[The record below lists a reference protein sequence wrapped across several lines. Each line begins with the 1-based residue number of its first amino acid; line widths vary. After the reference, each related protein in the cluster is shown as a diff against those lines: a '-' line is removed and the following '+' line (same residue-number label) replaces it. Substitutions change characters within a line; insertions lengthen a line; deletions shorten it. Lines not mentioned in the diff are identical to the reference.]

1 MSGTGNT
8 YTSSIQPTGDLGID
22 SLISGRA
29 WTGGNITY
37 SFPTLATDYG
47 TTYADTFGENGE
59 LPEFMAI
66 SAAQIEAF
74 EFALDADVGPAAQAV
89 FSIEGFTNLDI
100 SLGTGTTHI
109 RAAESSMPS
118 TAYAYYPAGH
128 EAAGDVW
135 FGNSYNYRA
144 PVMGNYSFHTAIHEI
159 GHAMGLEHS
168 HQGNVGPAELDQIAY
183 TVMSYR
189 AYADAPLTGYSYSS
203 FSAPQT
209 FMMLDIAALQH
220 MYGANYTAN
229 SGDTTY
235 TWTPGNSDTVIDGVI
250 ALDPGGAQIF
260 ATIWDG
266 GGVDTYDLSAYTTDM
281 NISLAAGGYSMFD
294 TSQAAILGGGNIA
307 DGNIYNAMMFQGNTA
322 SLIENA
328 TGGSGDDTLEGNEA
342 DNILDGGAGIN
353 TISYAGD
360 TGGVTIDLTAETG
373 SGTEAGTDSII
384 GFTHATGGSGDDD
397 ITGTNA
403 DNTLVG
409 GFGEDVLTGG
419 DGDDVL
425 IGGLEN
431 FVASVPSGISMGSGQ
446 YARAANTAN
455 TDIAGAI
462 DISALFSLAAD
473 ADIMNATT
481 IPHVSVTGT
490 GDATT
495 GVHYYAVTLNIV
507 GTALTVDVDY
517 GSGGTTG
524 SMDTWVSLFSA
535 DGTQLAT
542 DDDSSTT
549 DGAGGSTSG
558 LDSYLNYTTATT
570 GVFYIAIGTY
580 SNLSPIPVGGTYE
593 LQISVDET
601 GSSGASPSGDGS
613 THEHNC
619 GCGLCHDNDGN
630 SDNFVPTHFLHSS
643 STPVGDDQSDDE
655 LYGGN
660 GDDYLLGGA
669 GSDVLDGGDGNDTA
683 SYITAESSIR
693 VNLITGTGNLGDAA
707 GDTLT
712 SIENVIGSEY
722 GDQIRG
728 TSGTNILNGMG
739 GDDYIYVDGNDVIDG
754 GAGFDRIFAQAGS
767 SALTYNLGNLN
778 IEYVS
783 GSNNNDYL
791 NGGTVGE
798 TVKLFGNAG
807 ADTLLGS
814 IASDYLHGGSGNDMI
829 IGGGGNDVI
838 DGHTGADDLSGSGG
852 DDAFFVDHLDTIDGG
867 SGYDRIY
874 VRGYS
879 ADTNFD
885 LGAASI
891 EYASGSVANDTFNAA
906 SSTVTVKLIGRTGN
920 DTLIGGSADDQLYGG
935 TGNDTLVGGTGN
947 DILNASQ
954 GADSLSGGAGDDR
967 IFIDSDDTFID
978 GGDGYDRLYAH
989 SYSDAITIDVAAANA
1004 EYVYGSAQGDTLN
1017 AGSSSVDVK
1026 LIGNN
1031 GDDVLTG
1038 GSGADVLFGGNGA
1051 DTITGGA
1058 GDDYLSGGAG
1068 NDTFIFGA
1076 GFGDDKIAGFDTN
1089 GDLLDMSALGITLSD
1104 LNLSGLGS
1112 STVIEY
1118 GADSIILLGVNV
1130 STIDATDFI
1139 F

>member
-8 YTSSIQPTGDLGID
+8 STSGIQTTGDPGID

-47 TTYADTFGENGE
+47 ATYADSFGENGE
-59 LPEFMAI
+59 LPDFMAV
-66 SAAQIEAF
+66 SATQIAVF
-74 EFALDADVGPAAQAV
+74 EFALDADIGPAAQAV
-89 FSIEGFTNLDI
+89 FSIEGFTNLNI

-109 RAAESSMPS
+109 RAAESSMANP

-135 FGNSYNYRA
+135 FGTNYNYRA
-144 PVMGNYSFHTAIHEI
+144 PIMGNYSFHTAIHEI
-159 GHAMGLEHS
+159 GHAMGLEHA
-168 HQGNVGPAELDQIAY
+168 HEGIAGPVDLDQVAY

-189 AYADAPLTGYSYSS
+189 AYAGAPLTGYSYGQY
-203 FSAPQT
+203 SAPQT

-220 MYGANYTAN
+220 MYGANYNSN
-229 SGDTTY
+229 SGNTTY
-235 TWTPGNSDTVIDGVI
+235 TWVPGNSDTVIDGVI
-250 ALDPGGAQIF
+250 ALDPGGSQIF

-281 NISLAAGGYSMFD
+281 TISLVAGGYSMFD
-294 TSQAAILGGGNIA
+294 TSQAAVLGGGNIA

-328 TGGSGDDTLEGNEA
+328 TGGSGDDTFEGNQA
-342 DNILDGGAGIN
+342 DNVLDGGAGIN
-353 TISYAGD
+353 SVSYASD
-360 TGGVTIDLTAETG
+360 TGGVTIDLTAQTG
-373 SGTEAGTDSII
+373 SGTEAGNDTLI
-384 GFTHATGGSGDDD
+384 GFTHAEGGSGDDD
-397 ITGTNA
+397 ITGTTAN
-403 DNTLVG
+403 NTLAG

-419 DGDDVL
+419 NGNDVL

-455 TDIAGAI
+455 TNIAGAV
-462 DISALFSLAAD
+462 DVSSLFSLTAD
-473 ADIMNATT
+473 ADIIDATT

-495 GVHYYAVTLNIV
+495 GVHYYAVTLNVV

-535 DGTQLAT
+535 NGTQLAT
-542 DDDSSTT
+542 DDDSSIT

-558 LDSYLNYTTATT
+558 LDSYLTYTTTET

-601 GSSGASPSGDGS
+601 AGSSGTAA
-613 THEHNC
+613 T
-619 GCGLCHDNDGN
+619 
-630 SDNFVPTHFLHSS
+630 
-643 STPVGDDQSDDE
+643 GDDQSDDE

-669 GSDVLDGGDGNDTA
+669 GSDILDGGDGNDTA

-712 SIENVIGSEY
+712 SIENVIGSEF

-728 TSGTNILNGMG
+728 TFGVNILNGLG
-739 GDDYIYVDGNDVIDG
+739 GDDYIYVDGDDVIDG
-754 GAGFDRIFAQAGS
+754 GAGFDRVFAQAGS

-807 ADTLLGS
+807 EDTLLGS
-814 IASDYLHGGSGNDMI
+814 VASDYLHGGSGNDMI

-838 DGHTGADDLSGSGG
+838 DGHTGADELSGSGG

-935 TGNDTLVGGTGN
+935 TGNDTLVGGAGN

-1004 EYVYGSAQGDTLN
+1004 EYVYGSAQGDTLD

-1031 GDDVLTG
+1031 GNDVLTG

-1068 NDTFIFGA
+1068 LDTFIFGA

-1104 LNLSGLGS
+1104 LTVSALGG

-1130 STIDATDFI
+1130 STVDAADFI